1 MTIKIFG
8 HPRCPDCVS
17 LRASIMANEGRI
29 AFEGHD
35 ISQLEDLHA
44 FMALRDKS
52 PAFDRSKEIGD
63 IGIPC
68 IVTASGRNIS
78 GSRALRWFKL
88 MARALRAAL
97 TAVAASLRSSLEEYL
112 QIGQAVSHEISK
124 YSGSAFCFQT

>member
-8 HPRCPDCVS
+8 HPHCPDCVS

-68 IVTASGRNIS
+68 IVTASGEVRLDWQEYFREQGFKVVQAGDQGPACSIDGS
-78 GSRALRWFKL
+78 G
-88 MARALRAAL
+88 
-97 TAVAASLRSSLEEYL
+97 
-112 QIGQAVSHEISK
+112 
-124 YSGSAFCFQT
+124 C

>member
-68 IVTASGRNIS
+68 IVTASGEVRLDWQEYFREQGFKVVQADGAGPSCSIDGS
-78 GSRALRWFKL
+78 G
-88 MARALRAAL
+88 
-97 TAVAASLRSSLEEYL
+97 
-112 QIGQAVSHEISK
+112 
-124 YSGSAFCFQT
+124 C